1 MNKVILVLFLL
12 ITLIPIGCNEQT
24 QETVDAQD
32 KVYAFL
38 MDMNPDLYRAM
49 LKMREEVT
57 LADKNIQKLYE
68 LKGMYP
74 DQRNMINKSIK
85 QWQSLRKTLNKTLR
99 DIHDKIEK
107 AYVVYRIDDIQ
118 GKYNFGMIA
127 GDLLKEANTV
137 LANAIATKS
146 LIEEELRK
154 PK

>member
-12 ITLIPIGCNEQT
+12 LTLIPIGCNEQT
-24 QETVDAQD
+24 SETVDAQD

-85 QWQSLRKTLNKTLR
+85 QWQSLRKTLNGTLR

-127 GDLLKEANTV
+127 GDLLKEANAV

>member
-1 MNKVILVLFLL
+1 MNKVILALFLL
-12 ITLIPIGCNEQT
+12 ITLVSIGCNEQT
-24 QETVDAQD
+24 QETVDATE
-32 KVYAFL
+32 KVNAFL

-49 LKMREEVT
+49 LKMREELT

-85 QWQSLRKTLNKTLR
+85 QWQSLRKTLNGTLR

-127 GDLLKEANTV
+127 GDLLKEANAV

>member
-12 ITLIPIGCNEQT
+12 ITLVSIGCNEQT
-24 QETVDAQD
+24 QETVDATE
-32 KVYAFL
+32 KVNAFL

-49 LKMREEVT
+49 LKMREELT

-85 QWQSLRKTLNKTLR
+85 QWQSLRKTLNGTLR

-127 GDLLKEANTV
+127 GDLLKEANAV